1 MTAARQ
7 ALINSLQTKL
17 DQLKAERAAFT
28 LKSKAARAVALDSE
42 ITALANRIVTLK
54 LRADKATVVDNDTGA
69 VHTKTPLQ
77 EAVEQLQSAQSRVLE
92 VSGTNSMTRYIASM
106 VTTMV
111 VGAVTGWAAYTAV
124 NWITAAAM
132 LLTGSA
138 FLAFLVYILGTVL
151 SLIVGVKAMSG
162 SYNYVA
168 DGVIDSHVGYVKS
181 WFNVKCEQAKAM
193 FTSEPVGVA
202 GR

>member
-7 ALINSLQTKL
+7 ALINSLQVKL
-17 DQLKAERAAFT
+17 DQLKAERATFT
-28 LKSKAARAVALDSE
+28 LKSKAARAVALDAE
-42 ITALANRIVTLK
+42 ITTLANRIVTLK
-54 LRADKATVVDNDTGA
+54 LRADKATVVDNDTGT

-92 VSGTNSMTRYIASM
+92 VSGTSSMTRYIASM

-181 WFNVKCEQAKAM
+181 WFGVKREQAKAM
-193 FTSEPVGVA
+193 FAGEPSVA
-202 GR
+202 AR